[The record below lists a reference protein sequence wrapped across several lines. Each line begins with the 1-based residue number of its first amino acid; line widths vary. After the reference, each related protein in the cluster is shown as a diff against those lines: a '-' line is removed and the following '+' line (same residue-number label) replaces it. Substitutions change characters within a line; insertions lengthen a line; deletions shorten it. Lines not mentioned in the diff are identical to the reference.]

1 MDNRVRRFFFELL
14 CQVLLTWNRY
24 RVNGKAYT
32 QEAKQ
37 SPFAFAQ
44 QQPGEF
50 KITSIA
56 QQQKMCKSVVTDLS
70 YTVHPLPTAQVG
82 HGNRIFQDIHEGK
95 AGLSISLLQKYPN
108 LESLGDQAEIKFT
121 LIGEP
126 PFTFTY
132 QRSELNTRKGG
143 KPGKV
148 LETHTVSAVTTT
160 EYSIFSALEGQ
171 HKTFCTDTT

>member
-1 MDNRVRRFFFELL
+1 
-14 CQVLLTWNRY
+14 LLTGNRY

-37 SPFAFAQ
+37 SPFAFSQ

-56 QQQKMCKSVVTDLS
+56 QQQKMCKSVVADLS
-70 YTVHPLPTAQVG
+70 YAVHPLPTAQVG
-82 HGNRIFQDIHEGK
+82 QGNRIFQDIHEGEH
-95 AGLSISLLQKYPN
+95 ASITAESSLLI
-108 LESLGDQAEIKFT
+108 LISSGDQAEIKFT

-132 QRSELNTRKGG
+132 QRSELRPRKGG
-143 KPGKV
+143 SPGKV
-148 LETHTVSAVTTT
+148 LETHTVSGITTT

-171 HKTFCTDTT
+171 YGSIFGI

>member
-1 MDNRVRRFFFELL
+1 M
-14 CQVLLTWNRY
+14 
-24 RVNGKAYT
+24 NGKAHI

-37 SPFAFAQ
+37 SPFAFSL

-50 KITSIA
+50 KITSVA

-70 YTVHPLPTAQVG
+70 YAVHPLPTAQVG
-82 HGNRIFQDIHEGK
+82 QGNRIFQDIHEGK
-95 AGLSISLLQKYPN
+95 LVPLDHKGNIFAHHNPT
-108 LESLGDQAEIKFT
+108 GDQAEIKFT

-132 QRSELNTRKGG
+132 QRSELNPKKGG

-148 LETHTVSAVTTT
+148 LETHTVSGVTTT
-160 EYSIFSALEGQ
+160 EYSIFSALEG
-171 HKTFCTDTT
+171 